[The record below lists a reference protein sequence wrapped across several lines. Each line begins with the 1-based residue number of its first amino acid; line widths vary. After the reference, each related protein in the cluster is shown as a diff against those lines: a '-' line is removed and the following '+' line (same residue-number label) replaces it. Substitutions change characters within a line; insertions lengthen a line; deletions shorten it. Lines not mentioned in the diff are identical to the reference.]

1 MKIIDIEKELNPQ
14 QKEAVLHKDGP
25 LLIVAGAGSGKT
37 RVITYKIAY
46 LIDHY
51 NVQPWYILGVT
62 FTNKAAEE
70 MRNRVSQ
77 LVGRTINEILI
88 RTFHSICV
96 KILRTEAPY
105 LELPFNFTIIDEID
119 KNTILKN
126 IINEFEFDKEIYNP
140 QKIGEMI
147 SKWKSYEF
155 KPEIEI
161 TNSFEENVFEIYRNY
176 ENYKKRIGGLDFD
189 DLLLK
194 TVELFKK
201 ERKILEKY
209 QTRWK
214 YILVDEF
221 QDTNHIQY
229 KFMKL
234 LSELHKNI
242 CVVGDEDQSIYS
254 WRGATVE
261 NIFKFQNDIPETQI
275 IKLEQ
280 NYRSTQTVL
289 DVASIVISNNIRRSD
304 KRLWCKKGEGE
315 PVKIYKFDY
324 ANKEAEF
331 VAKEI
336 LNLVYQYNYEY
347 KNIAIF
353 YRTNYLSRSFEM
365 ALKSYHIPYI
375 IIGGVRFFERKEIKD
390 ILAYMKLIANQ
401 NDEISLLRVINIPS
415 RGIGI
420 TTINHLKDYS
430 IKKQSPLYKVL
441 HKIEEIKEI
450 KNNLKK
456 NIRSFVNLIEE
467 MRKAQS
473 KLRLSEFVNYI
484 IEKTQYIDYLKHFS
498 PKEFEN
504 RKGNLSELIQ
514 HIIES
519 ERKNP
524 TLSLEEYLETVS
536 LQTSI
541 DEWDAEENNVSLMTL
556 HNAKGLEFDVIFIVG
571 MQDGIFPHYKNINEF
586 RSDLEEERRL
596 FYVGL
601 TRAKEKIYIT
611 YSEVRTDFGQA
622 IFVKKSRFIDE
633 LPKDR
638 TVFYDRAITKV
649 IL

>member
-261 NIFKFQNDIPETQI
+261 NIFKFQI
-275 IKLEQ
+275 
-280 NYRSTQTVL
+280 
-289 DVASIVISNNIRRSD
+289 
-304 KRLWCKKGEGE
+304 
-315 PVKIYKFDY
+315 
-324 ANKEAEF
+324 
-331 VAKEI
+331 
-336 LNLVYQYNYEY
+336 
-347 KNIAIF
+347 
-353 YRTNYLSRSFEM
+353 
-365 ALKSYHIPYI
+365 H
-375 IIGGVRFFERKEIKD
+375 
-390 ILAYMKLIANQ
+390 
-401 NDEISLLRVINIPS
+401 
-415 RGIGI
+415 
-420 TTINHLKDYS
+420 
-430 IKKQSPLYKVL
+430 SPQR
-441 HKIEEIKEI
+441 
-450 KNNLKK
+450 N
-456 NIRSFVNLIEE
+456 
-467 MRKAQS
+467 
-473 KLRLSEFVNYI
+473 
-484 IEKTQYIDYLKHFS
+484 
-498 PKEFEN
+498 
-504 RKGNLSELIQ
+504 
-514 HIIES
+514 
-519 ERKNP
+519 
-524 TLSLEEYLETVS
+524 
-536 LQTSI
+536 
-541 DEWDAEENNVSLMTL
+541 W
-556 HNAKGLEFDVIFIVG
+556 
-571 MQDGIFPHYKNINEF
+571 
-586 RSDLEEERRL
+586 
-596 FYVGL
+596 
-601 TRAKEKIYIT
+601 
-611 YSEVRTDFGQA
+611 
-622 IFVKKSRFIDE
+622 
-633 LPKDR
+633 
-638 TVFYDRAITKV
+638 
-649 IL
+649 